1 MRALSAL
8 TVHVSALCILLGG
21 ALQAAWADD
30 LPKVF
35 PIGRY
40 ALETNEFHDLY
51 EHVESIEPGGI
62 KYDNEFRHPY
72 LPLGALLIDC
82 QYTHRIGATLA
93 LHIPPE
99 RPFKTGPQ
107 YRKVNTWAKAIKVRY
122 KWSHS
127 NANVRGRSYYVTTSP
142 FSSGN
147 VLSDGLTLTR
157 KRRIEGIW
165 TLSVTY
171 NKEEI
176 YRTGFQLF
184 RCPGNEP

>member
-8 TVHVSALCILLGG
+8 IVHVSALCIFLDG

-30 LPKVF
+30 LPKVI

-51 EHVESIEPGGI
+51 DHVESIEPGGI

-82 QYTHRIGATLA
+82 QFTHRIGATLA

-99 RPFKTGPQ
+99 RPFQTGPQ

-171 NKEEI
+171 DNEEI

-184 RCPGNEP
+184 RCPGTEP